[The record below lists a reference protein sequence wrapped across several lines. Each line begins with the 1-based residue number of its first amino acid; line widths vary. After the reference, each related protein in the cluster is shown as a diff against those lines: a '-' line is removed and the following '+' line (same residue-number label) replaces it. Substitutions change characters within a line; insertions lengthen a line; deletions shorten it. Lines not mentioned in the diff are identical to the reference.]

1 VNESKTIAVDLAK
14 DVFELV
20 AADAQWRIVER
31 QRLTRTQLS
40 RYFQN
45 RMPVDVVM
53 ESCGTAH
60 YWARTFEALGH
71 TVRLLPSQ
79 YVRAYRRRNKTDRS
93 DATAILEAARSPE
106 IKPVAVKN
114 VEQQT
119 IQGLH
124 RVRSQWMTTRTARI
138 NVIRGLLR
146 ELGYPLPVGS
156 HIVRRKAPE
165 VLEQLPAPLRAA
177 IEELLEEIR
186 SLEQRIHAIEDELER
201 FARQNEAVETLREVP
216 GIGLLTA
223 TALWAAAGSAAVFKS
238 GRHLA
243 AWLGVTP
250 REYSSGNQRHLGRI
264 SKRGDVYVR
273 MLITHGA
280 RSVLARA
287 KQLHRSNKSLTRVQR
302 WAVQLEQRI
311 GHNKATCA
319 LANKLARIAW
329 ALWRHHGS
337 YDGAHVSQR
346 AVTI

>member
-1 VNESKTIAVDLAK
+1 
-14 DVFELV
+14 
-20 AADAQWRIVER
+20 
-31 QRLTRTQLS
+31 
-40 RYFQN
+40 
-45 RMPVDVVM
+45 MVM

-60 YWARTFEALGH
+60 YWARTLKVMGH
-71 TVRLLPSQ
+71 TVRLLPPQ

-93 DATAILEAARSPE
+93 DAAAILEAARSPE
-106 IKPVAVKN
+106 IKPVAVKGID
-114 VEQQT
+114 QQT

-156 HIVRRKAPE
+156 HIVRRKAPA

-177 IEELLEEIR
+177 IDALLDEIR

-201 FARQNEAVETLREVP
+201 FARHNEAVEKLREVP

-243 AWLGVTP
+243 AWLGLTP

-287 KQLHRSNKSLTRVQR
+287 KQLQRSNKPLTGVQR

-329 ALWRHHGS
+329 ALWRHHGN
-337 YDGAHVSQR
+337 YDRAHVSR
-346 AVTI
+346 RPITV

>member
-1 VNESKTIAVDLAK
+1 
-14 DVFELV
+14 
-20 AADAQWRIVER
+20 
-31 QRLTRTQLS
+31 
-40 RYFQN
+40 
-45 RMPVDVVM
+45 
-53 ESCGTAH
+53 
-60 YWARTFEALGH
+60 
-71 TVRLLPSQ
+71 
-79 YVRAYRRRNKTDRS
+79 
-93 DATAILEAARSPE
+93 
-106 IKPVAVKN
+106 
-114 VEQQT
+114 
-119 IQGLH
+119 
-124 RVRSQWMTTRTARI
+124 MTTRTARI

-165 VLEQLPAPLRAA
+165 VLEHLPAPLRAA
-177 IEELLEEIR
+177 INALLEEIR
-186 SLEQRIHAIEDELER
+186 FLEQRIHAIEDELER
-201 FARQNEAVETLREVP
+201 FARQNEAVEKLREVP

-243 AWLGVTP
+243 AWLGLTP

-287 KQLHRSNKSLTRVQR
+287 KQLQRSNKPLTRVQR

-337 YDGAHVSQR
+337 YDGTHVSQR
-346 AVTI
+346 PVTG

>member
-1 VNESKTIAVDLAK
+1 
-14 DVFELV
+14 
-20 AADAQWRIVER
+20 
-31 QRLTRTQLS
+31 
-40 RYFQN
+40 
-45 RMPVDVVM
+45 M
-53 ESCGTAH
+53 
-60 YWARTFEALGH
+60 
-71 TVRLLPSQ
+71 RLLPSQ

-156 HIVRRKAPE
+156 HSVRRKAPE

-177 IEELLEEIR
+177 IEERLEEIR

-201 FARQNEAVETLREVP
+201 FARQNEAIETLREVP

-223 TALWAAAGSAAVFKS
+223 TALWAAVFKS

-243 AWLGVTP
+243 AWLGLTP

-287 KQLHRSNKSLTRVQR
+287 EQLHHPNKSLTRVQR

-319 LANKLARIAW
+319 LANTLARIAW

-337 YDGAHVSQR
+337 YHGAHVSQR
-346 AVTI
+346 AVSV